1 MYVYMY
7 VYVCVCMYV
16 CAYVHTYVCTYACMR
31 TYIVINIYNRL
42 IISDGSGEALLY
54 CYENLVPTALACN
67 MAEWHSVEDK
77 TKTFGELTYQK
88 PKKSAGTAVQ
98 VQ

>member
-1 MYVYMY
+1 MRDNCKPKQNLIIWVNTFDP
-7 VYVCVCMYV
+7 VSTLTPF
-16 CAYVHTYVCTYACMR
+16 VHS
-31 TYIVINIYNRL
+31 YICYRL

-54 CYENLVPTALACN
+54 CYDSLVPTALASN
-67 MAEWHSVEDK
+67 MAEWHSVEEN

-88 PKKSAGTAVQ
+88 PKKSAGTTVQ